1 MIKLKTVLISS
12 SALLLLTGT
21 FFLMGATNSRR
32 ANEDKPLMQS
42 FSTVPDFLPKT
53 TIAGEEI
60 DLTRY
65 DMRERYDRELTSFCY
80 THNLTLSLIKRANRY
95 FPIIEPILKD
105 EGIPEDFIYLMA
117 IESSLN
123 PRALSPVKA
132 AGFWQL
138 MPATGKELGLEVN
151 EYVDERY
158 DMEKSTRA
166 AAKYLRNA
174 YEKYG
179 SWMAVAASY
188 NAGQGRISKELERQ
202 QVSDVFDLWL
212 VDETTRYPFRMMAL
226 KEIMKRPY
234 KFGFVLKNNQLYKP
248 IRTVDVKTKG
258 GVADL
263 AQFAKQ
269 NGIDYRTLKDFN
281 PWLRDRSLPN
291 KTGKEYVFKIPVK
304 EDLYYKKDEQIKVYQ
319 KNWVVD

>member
-1 MIKLKTVLISS
+1 MMNFKTVLISS
-12 SALLLLTGT
+12 SALILITGA
-21 FFLMGATNSRR
+21 FFLIGADNSHH
-32 ANEDKPLMQS
+32 ADADKPLVQA
-42 FSTVPDFLPKT
+42 FSVVPEFLPKT

-123 PRALSPVKA
+123 PRAISPVKA

-138 MPATGKELGLEVN
+138 MPATGKQLGLEVN
-151 EYVDERY
+151 DFVDERY
-158 DMEKSTRA
+158 DIEKSTRA
-166 AAKYLRNA
+166 AAKYLKDA
-174 YEKYG
+174 YNKYG

-188 NAGQGRISKELERQ
+188 NAGQGRISRELERQ
-202 QVSDVFDLWL
+202 QVTDVFDLWL

-234 KFGFVLKNNQLYKP
+234 KYGFVLKSNQLYKP
-248 IRTVDVKTKG
+248 IRTTDVKIKEEIP
-258 GVADL
+258 DL
-263 AQFAKQ
+263 AQFAKDS
-269 NGIDYRTLKDFN
+269 GIDYRTLKDFN

-291 KTGKEYVFKIPVK
+291 KTGKEYILRIPVK
-304 EDLYYKKDEQIKVYQ
+304 EDLYYKGDQVKVYQ

>member
-1 MIKLKTVLISS
+1 M
-12 SALLLLTGT
+12 
-21 FFLMGATNSRR
+21 
-32 ANEDKPLMQS
+32 
-42 FSTVPDFLPKT
+42 VPEFLPKT

-138 MPATGKELGLEVN
+138 MPATGKQFGLEVN
-151 EYVDERY
+151 DFVDERY
-158 DMEKSTRA
+158 DIEKSTRA
-166 AAKYLRNA
+166 AAKYLKEA
-174 YEKYG
+174 YNKYG
-179 SWMAVAASY
+179 NWMAVAASY
-188 NAGQGRISKELERQ
+188 NAGQGRISRELERQ
-202 QVSDVFDLWL
+202 QVTDVFDLWL

-234 KFGFVLKNNQLYKP
+234 KYGFVLKSNQLYKP
-248 IRTVDVKTKG
+248 IRTTDVKIKE
-258 GVADL
+258 AIPDL
-263 AQFAKQ
+263 AQFAKDK
-269 NGIDYRTLKDFN
+269 GIDYRTLKDFN

-291 KTGKEYVFKIPVK
+291 KTGKEYILRIPVK
-304 EDLYYKKDEQIKVYQ
+304 EDLYYKGDQVKVYQ

>member
-1 MIKLKTVLISS
+1 MFKNKTSIFISA
-12 SALLLLTGT
+12 ALLVVAGAS
-21 FFLMGATNSRR
+21 FFLGADSAQR
-32 ANEDKPLMQS
+32 ADEEKPLVQS
-42 FSTVPDFLPKT
+42 FSVVPEFPSKT
-53 TIAGEEI
+53 TIAGEQI
-60 DLTRY
+60 DLSRY

-123 PRALSPVKA
+123 TRALSPVKA
-132 AGFWQL
+132 AGLWQI

-151 EYVDERY
+151 GFVDERY
-158 DMEKSTRA
+158 HIEKSTRA
-166 AAKYLRNA
+166 AAKYLKNA
-174 YEKYG
+174 YNKYG

-202 QVSDVFDLWL
+202 GVNDVFDLWL

-226 KEIMKRPY
+226 KEIMSRPY
-234 KFGFVLKNNQLYKP
+234 KYGFVLKSNQLYKP
-248 IRTVDVKTKG
+248 IRTKDVKVKEEIP
-258 GVADL
+258 DL
-263 AQFAKQ
+263 VQFAKTQ
-269 NGIDYRTLKDFN
+269 GIDYRTLKEFN

-291 KTGKEYVFKIPVK
+291 KSGKEYIFTIPLK
-304 EDLYYKKDEQIKVYQ
+304 EDLHYKRNDVKIHRKS
-319 KNWVVD
+319 WVVD

>member
-1 MIKLKTVLISS
+1 MLKIKPVLIAS
-12 SALLLLTGT
+12 SALILLAGAA
-21 FFLMGATNSRR
+21 FLISADSVQHVSK
-32 ANEDKPLMQS
+32 DKPLIQS
-42 FSTVPDFLPKT
+42 FSVVPDFLPKT

-95 FPIIEPILKD
+95 FPIVEPILKE
-105 EGIPEDFIYLMA
+105 EGIPADFIYLMA

-123 PRALSPVKA
+123 TRAVSPVKA
-132 AGFWQL
+132 AGLWQL
-138 MPATGKELGLEVN
+138 MPATGKQLGLEVN
-151 EYVDERY
+151 DYVDERY
-158 DMEKSTRA
+158 DIEKSTRA
-166 AAKYLRNA
+166 ACKYLKEA
-174 YEKYG
+174 YNKYG

-188 NAGQGRISKELERQ
+188 NAGQGRISRELERQ
-202 QVSDVFDLWL
+202 EAQDVFDLWL

-234 KFGFVLKNNQLYKP
+234 KYGFVLKSNQLYKP
-248 IRTVDVKTKG
+248 IRTTDVKVKEEIPDL
-258 GVADL
+258 VA
-263 AQFAKQ
+263 FAKQ
-269 NGIDYRTLKDFN
+269 QGINYRILKDFN

-291 KTGKEYVFKIPVK
+291 KSGKEYLFRIPVK
-304 EDLYYKKDEQIKVYQ
+304 EDLYYKDDQVKVYQ

>member
-1 MIKLKTVLISS
+1 MSKLKSLLLSS
-12 SALLLLTGT
+12 SVLLVAA
-21 FFLMGATNSRR
+21 GAFISLGAGNARR
-32 ANEDKPLMQS
+32 ADNDKSMMQS
-42 FSTVPDFLPKT
+42 FTVVPDFLPKT

-60 DLTRY
+60 DLRRY

-95 FPIIEPILKD
+95 FRIVEPILEE
-105 EGIPEDFIYLMA
+105 EGVPADFIYLMA
-117 IESSLN
+117 IESSLD

-138 MPATGKELGLEVN
+138 MPTTGKELGLEVN
-151 EYVDERY
+151 DYVDERY
-158 DMEKSTRA
+158 NIEKATRA
-166 AAKYLRNA
+166 ACRFLKKA
-174 YEKYG
+174 YNKYG

-188 NAGQGRISKELERQ
+188 NAGQGRISRELERQ
-202 QVSDVFDLWL
+202 QVNDVFDLWL

-226 KEIMKRPY
+226 KEIMTRPY
-234 KFGFVLKNNQLYKP
+234 KYGFVVKRNQLYKP
-248 IRTVDVKTKG
+248 IRTTDVKVNKEIP
-258 GVADL
+258 DL
-263 AQFAKQ
+263 TAFAKEQ
-269 NGIDYRTLKDFN
+269 GITYRILKDFN

-304 EDLYYKKDEQIKVYQ
+304 EDLYYNDDKMDVYQ